1 MSNDNTVDSAI
12 EAPIAETVGQAEVST
27 EIGEA
32 PVVAQDYF
40 TWDEYADRP
49 VKLNIAGEE
58 IDVPLKEAL
67 AGYQRQ
73 ADYTRKTQELSEQRK
88 QVQFGSAL
96 QEALQND
103 PKSTLEL
110 LKQHYG
116 LEEQQ
121 SSEDELLLDP
131 VEKQYRQLESRMKAF
146 EQQKALNDLEK
157 TVESLSQKY
166 GDAFDADE
174 VIAKALATGN
184 SNLEAVYKQT
194 AFDRIFE
201 QNVTA
206 NQVKAKKADDEKAI
220 VQAKREATVV
230 SKGASAKSADVSSKP
245 ITTLRDAFELAKR
258 QINGQH

>member
-12 EAPIAETVGQAEVST
+12 EAPIAKTVGQVEVST

-32 PVVAQDYF
+32 PEVSTDYF
-40 TWDEYADRP
+40 AWDEYADKP
-49 VKLNIAGEE
+49 VKLNVAGEE

-88 QVQFGSAL
+88 QVQFGAAL

-146 EQQKALNDLEK
+146 EQEKAMRDLEK
-157 TVESLSQKY
+157 TVESLSRKY

-201 QNVTA
+201 QSLTA
-206 NQVKAKKADDEKAI
+206 SQLKAKKAEEEQAI

-245 ITTLRDAFELAKR
+245 VTTLRDAFELAKR
-258 QINGQH
+258 QING

>member
-12 EAPIAETVGQAEVST
+12 EAPIAEAIGQAEVST

-58 IDVPLKEAL
+58 FDVPLKEAL

-88 QVQFGSAL
+88 QVQFGTAL

-146 EQQKALNDLEK
+146 EQEKAMRELEK
-157 TVESLSQKY
+157 TVESLSRKY

-220 VQAKREATVV
+220 VQAKRDATVV

-245 ITTLRDAFELAKR
+245 VTTLRDAFELAKK
-258 QINGQH
+258 QLNG

>member
-12 EAPIAETVGQAEVST
+12 EAPDFGQAEVST

-32 PVVAQDYF
+32 PEATTDYF
-40 TWDEYADRP
+40 TWDEYADKP
-49 VKLNIAGEE
+49 VKLNVAGEE

-88 QVQFGSAL
+88 QVQFGAAL

-103 PKSTLEL
+103 PKNTLEL

-116 LEEQQ
+116 LDEQQ
-121 SSEDELLLDP
+121 LSDEDELYIDP
-131 VEKQYRQLESRMKAF
+131 AEKQYRQLESRIKAF
-146 EQQKALNDLEK
+146 EQEKALRDLEK
-157 TVESLSQKY
+157 TVESLSRKY

-201 QNVTA
+201 QSLTA
-206 NQVKAKKADDEKAI
+206 NQVKTKKAEEEKAI

-245 ITTLRDAFELAKR
+245 VTTLRDAFELAKR
-258 QINGQH
+258 QING

>member
-12 EAPIAETVGQAEVST
+12 EAPDFGQAEVST

-32 PVVAQDYF
+32 PLIAQDYF
-40 TWDEYADRP
+40 AWDEYGDRP
-49 VKLNIAGEE
+49 VKLNVAGEE

-103 PKSTLEL
+103 PKNTLEL

-116 LEEQQ
+116 LDEQQ
-121 SSEDELLLDP
+121 MSDEDELYMDP
-131 VEKQYRQLESRMKAF
+131 AEKQYRQLESRVRAF

-157 TVESLSQKY
+157 TVESLSRKY
-166 GDAFDADE
+166 GDAFNADE

-206 NQVKAKKADDEKAI
+206 NQVKAKKAEDEKLI
-220 VQAKREATVV
+220 VQAKRDATVV

-245 ITTLRDAFELAKR
+245 VTTLREAFELAKK
-258 QINGQH
+258 QLNG

>member
-1 MSNDNTVDSAI
+1 MSNDYTVDSAV
-12 EAPIAETVGQAEVST
+12 EAPQVGQAEVST

-49 VKLNIAGEE
+49 VKLNVAGEE

-103 PKSTLEL
+103 PRNTLEL

-116 LEEQQ
+116 LDEQQ
-121 SSEDELLLDP
+121 MSDEDELYMDP
-131 VEKQYRQLESRMKAF
+131 TEKQYRQLESRVKAF

-157 TVESLSQKY
+157 TVESLSRKY

-174 VIAKALATGN
+174 IIAKALATGN

-201 QNVTA
+201 QNLT
-206 NQVKAKKADDEKAI
+206 NSQVKAKKAEDEKVI
-220 VQAKREATVV
+220 VQAKRDATVV
-230 SKGASAKSADVSSKP
+230 SKGASAKSADVPSKP
-245 ITTLRDAFELAKR
+245 ITTLRDAFEMAKR
-258 QINGQH
+258 QING

>member
-12 EAPIAETVGQAEVST
+12 EAPIAEAIGQAEVST

-157 TVESLSQKY
+157 TVESLSRKY

-230 SKGASAKSADVSSKP
+230 SKGASARSADVSSKP
-245 ITTLRDAFELAKR
+245 VTTLRDAFELAKK
-258 QINGQH
+258 QLNG

>member
-1 MSNDNTVDSAI
+1 MSNDDTVDSAV
-12 EAPIAETVGQAEVST
+12 EAPEVGQAEVST

-32 PVVAQDYF
+32 PLAPADYF

-49 VKLNIAGEE
+49 VKLNVAGEE

-88 QVQFGSAL
+88 QVQFGTAL

-103 PKSTLEL
+103 PKNTLEL
-110 LKQHYG
+110 LKEHYG
-116 LEEQQ
+116 LNEQQ
-121 SSEDELLLDP
+121 PSDDDELFVDP
-131 VEKQYRQLESRMKAF
+131 TEKQFRQLESRIKAF
-146 EQQKALNDLEK
+146 EQEKALRDLEK
-157 TVESLSQKY
+157 TVESLSRKY

-201 QNVTA
+201 QNLTT
-206 NQVKAKKADDEKAI
+206 NQVKAKKVEEEKAI

-245 ITTLRDAFELAKR
+245 ITTLRDAFELAKK
-258 QINGQH
+258 QLNG

>member
-1 MSNDNTVDSAI
+1 MSNDDTVDSAV
-12 EAPIAETVGQAEVST
+12 EAPEIGQAEVDT

-32 PVVAQDYF
+32 PVIAQDYF

-157 TVESLSQKY
+157 TVESLSRKY

-174 VIAKALATGN
+174 IIAKALATGN

-258 QINGQH
+258 QING

>member
-1 MSNDNTVDSAI
+1 MSNDDTVDSAI
-12 EAPIAETVGQAEVST
+12 EAPEFGQAEVDT

-49 VKLNIAGEE
+49 VKLNVAGEE

-157 TVESLSQKY
+157 TVESLSRKY

-201 QNVTA
+201 QNLT
-206 NQVKAKKADDEKAI
+206 NSQVRAKKADDEKVI
-220 VQAKREATVV
+220 VQSKRDASVV
-230 SKGASAKSADVSSKP
+230 SKGASSKSADVASKP
-245 ITTLRDAFELAKR
+245 VTTLREAFELAKR
-258 QINGQH
+258 QVNG

>member
-1 MSNDNTVDSAI
+1 MSNDDTVDSAV
-12 EAPIAETVGQAEVST
+12 EAPEVGQAEVDT

-49 VKLNIAGEE
+49 VKLNVAGEE

-103 PKSTLEL
+103 PKNTLEL

-116 LEEQQ
+116 LDEQQ
-121 SSEDELLLDP
+121 SFDEDELYMDP
-131 VEKQYRQLESRMKAF
+131 TEKQYRQLESRIKAF
-146 EQQKALNDLEK
+146 EQEKAVRDLEHS
-157 TVESLSQKY
+157 VELLSKKY

-201 QNVTA
+201 QNLT
-206 NQVKAKKADDEKAI
+206 NSQVKAKKAEDEKVI
-220 VQAKREATVV
+220 VQAKRDATVV
-230 SKGASAKSADVSSKP
+230 SKGASAKSADVPSKP
-245 ITTLRDAFELAKR
+245 VTTLRDAFEMAKR
-258 QINGQH
+258 QING

>member
-12 EAPIAETVGQAEVST
+12 EAPIAETIGQAEVDT

-49 VKLNIAGEE
+49 VKLNVAGEE

-146 EQQKALNDLEK
+146 EQEKALRDLEK

-206 NQVKAKKADDEKAI
+206 NQVKAKQADDEKAI

-258 QINGQH
+258 QING

>member
-1 MSNDNTVDSAI
+1 MSNDYTVDSAI
-12 EAPIAETVGQAEVST
+12 EAPIAETVGQAEVGT

-131 VEKQYRQLESRMKAF
+131 TEKQYRQLETRMKAF
-146 EQQKALNDLEK
+146 EQEKAMRDLEK
-157 TVESLSQKY
+157 TVESLSRKY

-230 SKGASAKSADVSSKP
+230 SKGASARSADVSSKP
-245 ITTLRDAFELAKR
+245 VTTLRDAFELAKK
-258 QINGQH
+258 QLNG

>member
-1 MSNDNTVDSAI
+1 MSNDDTVDSAV
-12 EAPIAETVGQAEVST
+12 EAPEIGQAEVDT

-49 VKLNIAGEE
+49 VKLNVAGEE

-103 PKSTLEL
+103 PRNTLEL

-116 LEEQQ
+116 LDEQQ
-121 SSEDELLLDP
+121 TSDEDELYMDP
-131 VEKQYRQLESRMKAF
+131 TEKQYRQLESRVKAF

-157 TVESLSQKY
+157 TVESLSRKY

-201 QNVTA
+201 QNLT
-206 NQVKAKKADDEKAI
+206 NSQVKAKKAEDEKVI
-220 VQAKREATVV
+220 VQAKRDATVV
-230 SKGASAKSADVSSKP
+230 SKGASAKSADVPSKP
-245 ITTLRDAFELAKR
+245 VTTLRDAFEMAKR
-258 QINGQH
+258 QING

>member
-49 VKLNIAGEE
+49 VKLNVAGEE

-157 TVESLSQKY
+157 TVESLSRKY

-258 QINGQH
+258 QING

>member
-32 PVVAQDYF
+32 PEVSTDYF

-49 VKLNIAGEE
+49 VKLNVAGEE

-73 ADYTRKTQELSEQRK
+73 AYYTRKTQELSEQRK
-88 QVQFGSAL
+88 QVQFGAAL

-103 PKSTLEL
+103 PKNTLEL

-116 LEEQQ
+116 LDEQQ
-121 SSEDELLLDP
+121 TFDEDELYADP
-131 VEKQYRQLESRMKAF
+131 VEKQYRQLESRIKAF
-146 EQQKALNDLEK
+146 EQEKAVRDLEK
-157 TVESLSQKY
+157 SVELLSRKY

-201 QNVTA
+201 QSLTA
-206 NQVKAKKADDEKAI
+206 NQVKAKKAEEEKAI

-245 ITTLRDAFELAKR
+245 VTTLRDAFELAKR
-258 QINGQH
+258 QING

>member
-1 MSNDNTVDSAI
+1 MSNDDTVDSAI

-49 VKLNIAGEE
+49 VKLNVAGEE

-258 QINGQH
+258 QING

>member
-12 EAPIAETVGQAEVST
+12 EAPIAEAIGQAEVST

-146 EQQKALNDLEK
+146 EQEKAMRELEK
-157 TVESLSQKY
+157 TVESLSRKY

-220 VQAKREATVV
+220 VQAKRDATVV

-245 ITTLRDAFELAKR
+245 VTTLREAFELAKR
-258 QINGQH
+258 QLNG

>member
-1 MSNDNTVDSAI
+1 MSNDDTVDSAV
-12 EAPIAETVGQAEVST
+12 EAPEVGQAEVDT

-49 VKLNIAGEE
+49 VKLNVAGEE

-103 PKSTLEL
+103 PKNTLEL

-116 LEEQQ
+116 LDEQQ
-121 SSEDELLLDP
+121 SFDEDELYMDP
-131 VEKQYRQLESRMKAF
+131 TDKQYRQLESRVKAF
-146 EQQKALNDLEK
+146 EQEKAVRDLERS
-157 TVESLSQKY
+157 VELLSQKY

-258 QINGQH
+258 QING

>member
-1 MSNDNTVDSAI
+1 MSNDYTVDSAV
-12 EAPIAETVGQAEVST
+12 EAPQVGQAEVST

-103 PKSTLEL
+103 PRNTLEL

-116 LEEQQ
+116 LDEQQ
-121 SSEDELLLDP
+121 TSDEDELYMDP
-131 VEKQYRQLESRMKAF
+131 TEKQYRQLESRVKAF

-157 TVESLSQKY
+157 TVESLSRKY

-174 VIAKALATGN
+174 IIAKALATGN

-201 QNVTA
+201 QNLT
-206 NQVKAKKADDEKAI
+206 NSQVKARKAEDEKVI
-220 VQAKREATVV
+220 VQAKRDATVV
-230 SKGASAKSADVSSKP
+230 SKGASAKSADVPSKP
-245 ITTLRDAFELAKR
+245 ITTLRDAFEMAKR
-258 QINGQH
+258 QING

>member
-32 PVVAQDYF
+32 PEVSTDYF
-40 TWDEYADRP
+40 AWDEYADKP
-49 VKLNIAGEE
+49 VKLNVAGEE

-88 QVQFGSAL
+88 QVQFGVAL

-146 EQQKALNDLEK
+146 EQEKAMRDLEK
-157 TVESLSQKY
+157 TVELLSRKY

-201 QNVTA
+201 QSLTA
-206 NQVKAKKADDEKAI
+206 SQLKAKKAEEEQAI

-245 ITTLRDAFELAKR
+245 VTTLRDAFELAKR
-258 QINGQH
+258 QING

>member
-12 EAPIAETVGQAEVST
+12 EAPDFGQAEVST

-32 PVVAQDYF
+32 PLTAQDYF
-40 TWDEYADRP
+40 SWDEYADKA
-49 VKLNIAGEE
+49 VKLNVAGEE
-58 IDVPLKEAL
+58 VDVPLREAL

-103 PKSTLEL
+103 PKNTLEL

-116 LEEQQ
+116 LDEQQ
-121 SSEDELLLDP
+121 MSDEDELYMDP
-131 VEKQYRQLESRMKAF
+131 TEKQYRQLESRVKAF

-157 TVESLSQKY
+157 TVESLSRKY

-220 VQAKREATVV
+220 VQAKRDATVV

-245 ITTLRDAFELAKR
+245 VTTLREAYELAKK
-258 QINGQH
+258 QLNG

>member
-12 EAPIAETVGQAEVST
+12 EAPVAETVGQAEVST

-32 PVVAQDYF
+32 PEVSTDYF
-40 TWDEYADRP
+40 AWDEYADKP
-49 VKLNIAGEE
+49 VKLNVAGEE

-88 QVQFGSAL
+88 QVQFGAAL

-146 EQQKALNDLEK
+146 EQEKAMRDLEK
-157 TVESLSQKY
+157 TVESLSRKY

-201 QNVTA
+201 QSLTA
-206 NQVKAKKADDEKAI
+206 SQLKAKKAEEEQAI

-245 ITTLRDAFELAKR
+245 VTTLRDAFELAKR
-258 QINGQH
+258 QING

>member
-12 EAPIAETVGQAEVST
+12 EAPDFGQAEVST

-121 SSEDELLLDP
+121 SSEDELSLDP

-157 TVESLSQKY
+157 TVESLSRKY

-220 VQAKREATVV
+220 VQAKRDATVV

-245 ITTLRDAFELAKR
+245 VTTLREAFELAKK
-258 QINGQH
+258 QLNG

>member
-1 MSNDNTVDSAI
+1 MSNDDTVDSAV
-12 EAPIAETVGQAEVST
+12 EAPEIGQAEVDT

-49 VKLNIAGEE
+49 VKLNVAGEE

-88 QVQFGSAL
+88 QVQFGSTL

-103 PKSTLEL
+103 PRNTLEL
-110 LKQHYG
+110 LKEHYG
-116 LEEQQ
+116 LNEQQ
-121 SSEDELLLDP
+121 SSDDDELFTDP
-131 VEKQYRQLESRMKAF
+131 TEKQFRQLESRIRAF
-146 EQQKALNDLEK
+146 EQQKAVQDLEK

-206 NQVKAKKADDEKAI
+206 NQVKAKQADDEKAI

-258 QINGQH
+258 QING

>member
-146 EQQKALNDLEK
+146 EQEKAMRELEK
-157 TVESLSQKY
+157 TVESLSRKY

-220 VQAKREATVV
+220 VQAKRDATVV

-245 ITTLRDAFELAKR
+245 VTTLRDAFELAKK
-258 QINGQH
+258 QLNG

>member
-1 MSNDNTVDSAI
+1 MSNDNTVDSAV
-12 EAPIAETVGQAEVST
+12 EAPEIGQAEVDT

-103 PKSTLEL
+103 PRNTLEL

-116 LEEQQ
+116 LDEQQ
-121 SSEDELLLDP
+121 TSDEDELYMDP
-131 VEKQYRQLESRMKAF
+131 TEKQYRQLESRVKAF

-258 QINGQH
+258 QING